1 MLRNPLRKIG
11 KRKTKTMG
19 KCIVIK
25 TDNTV
30 TIEDMPTGVDL
41 CHFINDIVRWKG
53 YDYFERVQFYSAKC
67 QLWCNEAA
75 LCLNPQPPI
84 NRITTIICNNDI
96 MYGGMCITGLDNEKD
111 GTVLPINKNIEEF
124 GIRLIN
130 LINEDPKLEHPT
142 TTDLIRL
149 LVKNYK
155 FKMFA

>member
-1 MLRNPLRKIG
+1 
-11 KRKTKTMG
+11 
-19 KCIVIK
+19 
-25 TDNTV
+25 
-30 TIEDMPTGVDL
+30 
-41 CHFINDIVRWKG
+41 
-53 YDYFERVQFYSAKC
+53 
-67 QLWCNEAA
+67 
-75 LCLNPQPPI
+75 
-84 NRITTIICNNDI
+84 